1 VVWQHVMQ
9 RYRRTLVESQLLGI
23 EGRWERVE
31 GVAHLIV
38 ERLHR
43 LDELLGGV
51 EAKSRDF
58 R

>member
-1 VVWQHVMQ
+1 MQ